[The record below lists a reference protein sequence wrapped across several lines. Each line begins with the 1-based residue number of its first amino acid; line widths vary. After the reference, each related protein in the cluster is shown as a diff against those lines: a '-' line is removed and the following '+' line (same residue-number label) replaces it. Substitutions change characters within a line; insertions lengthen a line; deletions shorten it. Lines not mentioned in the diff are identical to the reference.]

1 MHELITN
8 AIEAGANYARIVAAV
23 PATTP
28 DIAAARTAAKESKK
42 SFLAS
47 LAAAYALVLTSG
59 PDRTSYGLAAI
70 AGILRDARELAE
82 RTVDSA
88 TVRQTFSRLSGA
100 IETAEGKI
108 VWTWGRGGPR
118 PGRRLPLP
126 AVSLEPLTDQCE
138 TIEKTLPLDP
148 QERVDLLRK
157 LLSRAIE
164 REQLSANT
172 AELWESFRDAKRIS
186 LIRPSEEAAA

>member
-1 MHELITN
+1 MHELIDR
-8 AIEAGANYARIVAAV
+8 AITAGADYARAIADMPETPPEIKTARAA
-23 PATTP
+23 ATTAKKTFLSALTSAYA
-28 DIAAARTAAKESKK
+28 DATKGNAAAIG
-42 SFLAS
+42 L
-47 LAAAYALVLTSG
+47 
-59 PDRTSYGLAAI
+59 GLAVV